1 MFAKIENFIS
11 TIIGKINWTV
21 PVYETLRHHEVDEI
35 RQKLKDNY
43 YIILSRHSGHLSTY
57 AIAFAH
63 LVLTGK
69 WGYYGHA
76 FLNVENEVKTDSDYK
91 FMEATGKG
99 VHYSDWAEA
108 FDSQTGS
115 VALLKPKSMSIE
127 HWTAVMDKARTELG
141 KPYDT
146 LFDLTN
152 DRALSCVELV
162 RAALQAEPN
171 YASDFANFEAMIAKN
186 RNLDPQMFMECAD
199 FEVVYEVRH

>member
-21 PVYETLRHHEVDEI
+21 PVYETLHHHEVDEI

-76 FLNVENEVKTDSDYK
+76 FLNVENEVKTDADYK
-91 FMEATGKG
+91 FMEATGMG
-99 VHYSDWAEA
+99 VHYSDWDEA